1 MDLDWTSFASHVI
14 DDPYPFYAD
23 LRRREPCHLVE
34 GAGFRF
40 WILTRYAD
48 VVNVLR
54 DPRMSAEKFPET
66 AIEAAMAGPDPDFAA
81 LGRVVSSV
89 MLVKDAPAHTRLRG
103 LVSKAFTPR
112 MIEGLRT
119 RIERLVDELL
129 DVVETQGRFELVAD
143 LAAPLP
149 IVVIAELLGVPTSD
163 RGDFKR
169 WSDDFVPFIDGSIRD
184 QGLPQAAKAAAALTD
199 YFTRFIEE
207 RRKEPRDDLMSALV
221 AAEAQGD
228 VLSRDELIATA
239 ILLLAAGHETTTNL
253 IGNGVLALLRNRG
266 ELERLRREPYIAKS
280 AVEEL
285 LRFDAPVQ
293 LTSRLPREDVELFGQ
308 RFEAGLEV
316 NVILGAANRDPAQF
330 RDPDR
335 LDLGRGDNR
344 HLAFGHGAHFCLGA
358 PLARLEAQVAFEGL
372 AQRFP
377 RLDLADGPPAWK
389 PGIVLRGP
397 KALPLQ
403 F

>member
-1 MDLDWTSFASHVI
+1 MDLDWNDFASRVI
-14 DDPYPFYAD
+14 EDPYPFYAE
-23 LRRREPCHLVE
+23 LRRRDPVHRVE
-34 GAGFRF
+34 RGDVRF
-40 WILTRYAD
+40 FVLTRHAD
-48 VVNVLR
+48 VVSVLR
-54 DPRMSAEKFPET
+54 DPRMSAEKFPEKLLAF
-66 AIEAAMAGPDPDFAA
+66 AIAGDDPDFAA

-103 LVSKAFTPR
+103 LVAKAFTPR
-112 MIEGLRT
+112 MVEGLRV
-119 RIERLVDELL
+119 RIERLVDALL
-129 DVVETQGRFELVAD
+129 DDVEAQGRLELIGD

-149 IVVIAELLGVPTSD
+149 IIVIAELLGVPASD

-184 QGLPQAAKAAAALTD
+184 QGLQRAAKAASAMSR
-199 YFTRFIEE
+199 YFDEFIEE

-253 IGNGVLALLRNRG
+253 IGNGVLALLHHRD
-266 ELERLRREPYIAKS
+266 ELERLRANPALAKS

-293 LTSRLPREDVELFGQ
+293 LTSRLPSEDIEVAGQ
-308 RFEAGLEV
+308 RLESGVEV
-316 NVILGAANRDPAQF
+316 NVVLGAANRDPAQF
-330 RDPDR
+330 AEPDR
-335 LDLGRGDNR
+335 LDIGRVDNR
-344 HLAFGHGAHFCLGA
+344 HLSFGFGAHFCLGA
-358 PLARLEAQVAFEGL
+358 PLARLEAQVTFQRL
-372 AQRFP
+372 TTRFP
-377 RLDLADGPPAWK
+377 KLDLDGGPPDWK
-389 PGIVLRGP
+389 PGIVLRGV
-397 KALPLQ
+397 KRLPLR